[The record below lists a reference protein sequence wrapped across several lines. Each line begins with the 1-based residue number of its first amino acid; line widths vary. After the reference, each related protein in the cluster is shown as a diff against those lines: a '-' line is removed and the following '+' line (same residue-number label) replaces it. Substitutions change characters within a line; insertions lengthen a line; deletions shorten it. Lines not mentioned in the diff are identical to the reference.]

1 MSWKQKV
8 YSALR
13 TEKMFED
20 YGHSTRFTEL
30 LECFGDYPFFTK
42 GLCKCVYLSA
52 WDEEHFCV
60 MLETLTDLSLG
71 KETTTSEMRAK
82 GDSLV
87 EEQVDAQ
94 YYVYLL
100 SNAFLDDKPFEL
112 PSDASLPDDF
122 RYIIDRA
129 QKAAEI
135 INAL

>member
-13 TEKMFED
+13 AEKMFKD
-20 YGHSTRFTEL
+20 TGHSTRFMEL
-30 LECFGDYPFFTK
+30 LDCFGNYPFFTK
-42 GLCKCVYLSA
+42 GLCKCVYLSS
-52 WDEEHFCV
+52 WDDEHFCV

-71 KETTTSEMRAK
+71 KETNTDEMRAK

-100 SNAFLDDKPFEL
+100 SNAFLDNKPFVLDPQAEL
-112 PSDASLPDDF
+112 PDSF

-129 QKAAEI
+129 LLAADI
-135 INAL
+135 IDRL

>member
-20 YGHSTRFTEL
+20 YGHSTRFAEL
-30 LECFGDYPFFTK
+30 LDCFGDYPFFTK

-112 PSDASLPDDF
+112 SPDASLPDDF

-129 QKAAEI
+129 LKAAEI
-135 INAL
+135 IDAL